1 MGAPERGEP
10 VSRTSRTAELENT
23 GCRLRAHEHPRLGRV
38 LEAVLSGR
46 QDPEF
51 WDQLRSVLRN
61 EVAGRA
67 PQYLVLDLRAL
78 DSLVGSALLGG
89 LVAGALEME
98 RNGKPGRTRIIA
110 TGEIAGRLN
119 VVVPLCKLEPVLG
132 GVYPDLES
140 AFAET
145 GPIAASPPR

>member
-1 MGAPERGEP
+1 M
-10 VSRTSRTAELENT
+10 SKTSRPAAFEDI
-23 GCRLRAHEHPRLGRV
+23 GCRLGAHDHPRLGHV
-38 LEAVLSGR
+38 LQVVLSGR

-61 EVAGRA
+61 EVARRA

-78 DSLVGSALLGG
+78 DCLVGSAFLGG

-110 TGEIAGRLN
+110 TGEIAGRLD

-132 GVYPDLES
+132 SIYPDLES
-140 AFAET
+140 ALAET